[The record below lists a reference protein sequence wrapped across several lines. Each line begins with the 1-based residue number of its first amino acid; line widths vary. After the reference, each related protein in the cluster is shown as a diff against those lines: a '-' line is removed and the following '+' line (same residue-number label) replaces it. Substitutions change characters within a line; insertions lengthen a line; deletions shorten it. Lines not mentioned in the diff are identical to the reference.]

1 MLGSEHEEHKEGCER
16 RKRCRD
22 QVEAVGMPSWHSRF
36 QSRSSLDPAR
46 GTTGERQ
53 SGPGEPN
60 LPVYHVSACKPAD
73 RADDTREMNECLF
86 ERAPQPP
93 VVTSPRAP
101 ATRKLAAAHQQ
112 ATVTSSAADTSAPV
126 CTVQPEAAALQSY
139 STGIPAATTSP
150 HVFKGDPLTDF
161 VRASGAAV
169 NNVVQVVSDALC
181 VPSSRF
187 LRRKWAKQAKTRRTR
202 RVMALIARHT

>member
-93 VVTSPRAP
+93 VTPRVVTCPRAP

-126 CTVQPEAAALQSY
+126 QPAAAALQSY
-139 STGIPAATTSP
+139 STGIPAATNIS
-150 HVFKGDPLTDF
+150 
-161 VRASGAAV
+161 A
-169 NNVVQVVSDALC
+169 
-181 VPSSRF
+181 RF
-187 LRRKWAKQAKTRRTR
+187 
-202 RVMALIARHT
+202 

>member
-22 QVEAVGMPSWHSRF
+22 QVEAVGMPSWHSRS

-46 GTTGERQ
+46 GTPGERQ

-126 CTVQPEAAALQSY
+126 QPAAAALQSY

-150 HVFKGDPLTDF
+150 HVSKGDPLTDF

-169 NNVVQVVSDALC
+169 NNVVQKKAGGWDTQGV
-181 VPSSRF
+181 
-187 LRRKWAKQAKTRRTR
+187 
-202 RVMALIARHT
+202 

>member
-22 QVEAVGMPSWHSRF
+22 QVEAVGMPSWHSRS

-101 ATRKLAAAHQQ
+101 ATRKPAAAHQQ

-126 CTVQPEAAALQSY
+126 QPAAAALQSY

-150 HVFKGDPLTDF
+150 HVSKGDPLTDF

-181 VPSSRF
+181 VPSCRF